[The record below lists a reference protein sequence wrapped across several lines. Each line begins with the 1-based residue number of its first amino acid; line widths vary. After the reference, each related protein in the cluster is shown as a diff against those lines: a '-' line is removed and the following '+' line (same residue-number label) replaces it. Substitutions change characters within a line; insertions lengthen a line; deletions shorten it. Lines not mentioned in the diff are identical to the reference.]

1 MAFRDLIR
9 KQRQAGAGILPAVGS
24 AAGASIR
31 EAVDIRNML
40 FSKGSILG
48 ALFPNIKGF
57 KADAKAPRTRTSPTS
72 LIPTGGSSS
81 ALSDAKLDI
90 ISQNTKISA
99 KNSLVMPAMARDMNV
114 MRQNIVK
121 LVKLS
126 GGKPSARA
134 DMFFMKA
141 GERERAYEAQ
151 MQETKAPSKV
161 DSAEESTDRDKRSS
175 GGFLGALGSIF
186 AGAGRGS
193 LSRIFAPLLLGL
205 IPLVAKII
213 LVTGVVTL
221 LYVAIKEFV
230 DWFRNSWIGEKLGFS
245 RKEDP
250 PKEQDNEQNI
260 SSIKEEIQKLN
271 PNIVDPNNLT
281 PGQEIRLPNNTSTLV
296 DSEDTFD
303 SIARRY
309 AQGDFNEGIAVTGL
323 GTSRVVGLVEDAR
336 TDNVPS
342 NESVDSST
350 SPSRVSATGDQT
362 TFNQL
367 SREQQDNLLDMQFKR
382 EGNKPGNLAF
392 DLNNPGAMLWSPAA
406 AKFGAVIDPNRG
418 SGDLKGKFA
427 RFPTFELGR
436 EAQRDLW
443 SRKYGNL
450 PLDQAI
456 NKWTTGKL
464 KGDGSVEI
472 SNYKSAILDA
482 LESGSA
488 TASIQSTSPVEST
501 TRVPGN
507 QISSASTEVDFA
519 RRDSMMTP
527 SVIPVTTSGAAPR
540 TPSTQ
545 AQQVSIPSTIDT
557 DLFDALV
564 MRVTEYS

>member
-31 EAVDIRNML
+31 EAVDIRNIL

-57 KADAKAPRTRTSPTS
+57 KADSITSKTRTSPTS
-72 LIPTGGSSS
+72 LMPTAGSGS

-205 IPLVAKII
+205 VPLVAKVI
-213 LVTGVVTL
+213 LVTGAVTL
-221 LYVAIKEFV
+221 LYFAIKEFI
-230 DWFRNSWIGEKLGFS
+230 DWFRDSWIGEKLGFS
-245 RKEDP
+245 RKDEKNDVR
-250 PKEQDNEQNI
+250 I
-260 SSIKEEIQKLN
+260 IREELQKLN
-271 PNIVDPNNLT
+271 PNIVNPNNLT
-281 PGQEIRLPNNTSTLV
+281 AGQEIRLPNNTTAIAGQGDTL
-296 DSEDTFD
+296 DTIAQRYRQRDYEDGTPAPPLTEKE
-303 SIARRY
+303 ARRTP
-309 AQGDFNEGIAVTGL
+309 AAE
-323 GTSRVVGLVEDAR
+323 RVLDLVR
-336 TDNVPS
+336 RFQPQTNVAP
-342 NESVDSST
+342 DT
-350 SPSRVSATGDQT
+350 TPTRVSSPGSPL

-367 SREQQDNLLDMQFKR
+367 TREQQDSLLDTQFKR
-382 EGNKPGNLAF
+382 EGDKPGNLAF

-443 SRKYGNL
+443 SRKYGDL

-456 NKWTTGKL
+456 NKWTTGKM

-472 SNYKSAILDA
+472 SNYKSAILEA
-482 LESGSA
+482 LESGSSA
-488 TASIQSTSPVEST
+488 ARFSSTSPVEST

-507 QISSASTEVDFA
+507 QISSATTEVDFA

-527 SVIPVTTSGAAPR
+527 SVIPITTAGASPR

>member
-9 KQRQAGAGILPAVGS
+9 KQRQAGAGILPAIGS

-31 EAVDIRNML
+31 EAVDIRNIL

-57 KADAKAPRTRTSPTS
+57 KADAKAPKTRTSPTS
-72 LIPTGGSSS
+72 LMPMGASSS

-186 AGAGRGS
+186 GGAGRGG

-213 LVTGVVTL
+213 LVTGAVTL
-221 LYVAIKEFV
+221 LYFAIKEFI
-230 DWFRNSWIGEKLGFS
+230 DWFRDSWIGEKLGFS
-245 RKEDP
+245 RKD
-250 PKEQDNEQNI
+250 
-260 SSIKEEIQKLN
+260 EENDVRIIRDELQKLN
-271 PNIVDPNNLT
+271 PNIVNPNNLT
-281 PGQEIRLPNNTSTLV
+281 AGQEIRLPNNTTAIADQGDTL
-296 DSEDTFD
+296 DTIAQRYIRRDYEDGTPAPPLTEKE
-303 SIARRY
+303 ARRTPE
-309 AQGDFNEGIAVTGL
+309 AE
-323 GTSRVVGLVEDAR
+323 RVLDLVR
-336 TDNVPS
+336 RLQPQTNVAPDTTPTR
-342 NESVDSST
+342 V
-350 SPSRVSATGDQT
+350 SPSDQSL

-418 SGDLKGKFA
+418 SGELKGKFA

-456 NKWTTGKL
+456 NKWTTGKM

-482 LESGSA
+482 LESGSPA
-488 TASIQSTSPVEST
+488 ARISSTAPVEST

-527 SVIPVTTSGAAPR
+527 SVIPVTTAAATPR

-545 AQQVSIPSTIDT
+545 AQQVSIPNTIDS
-557 DLFDALV
+557 DLFDALIA
-564 MRVTEYS
+564 RATEFS

>member
-31 EAVDIRNML
+31 EAVDIRNIL

-48 ALFPNIKGF
+48 TLFPNVKGF
-57 KADAKAPRTRTSPTS
+57 KADAKAAKTRTSPIS
-72 LIPTGGSSS
+72 LMPTEASSS